1 MGCDQSDLFHGC
13 TANTD
18 WYPHAY
24 IHVHI
29 HVHAHVHVHVHID
42 VPGLK
47 MSYMEDQR
55 SQGVPT
61 LQQQAPMGHVQSD
74 MDHQLRSQ
82 VPRMFVILT

>member
-1 MGCDQSDLFHGC
+1 MGCDQSDLVHEC
-13 TANTD
+13 TANTA

-24 IHVHI
+24 IHAHI
-29 HVHAHVHVHVHID
+29 HVHARVHVHID

-74 MDHQLRSQ
+74 MEHQFRSQ
-82 VPRMFVILT
+82 VPRIFIILT